1 MSGPNGAGVS
11 GGVSQVY
18 TEEGESW
25 LRVSPG
31 HSISERWLQERAP
44 DLYAQW
50 WAAPS
55 GAQRDQLAHVIEQRL
70 DELEAAPTWRQAAN
84 AAGERAD
91 SALVERVSRY
101 EDQAERLGMIAI
113 DDPTR
118 PGEHLRFQHEGDRL
132 RDELATA
139 PIDAQPELLTRRL
152 EAAELAADR
161 PVLEAASGYT
171 VQVDRLAVGALA
183 GNRSSEPM
191 AVSADAV
198 RAEMIA
204 EHPQAALRADVLT
217 AVAAAGY
224 DAPQLRGEVER
235 HGVDL
240 AQIAPALLPASDFNQ
255 RHAAAI
261 DATLDREIAAG
272 GFDGLP
278 SYMAAWRHARPAT
291 MSLHDTERAIV
302 EHVVAGVITS
312 SDPGGADAR
321 AADRMW
327 QRAADRVALREWSAA
342 HRELEAPVDRVDG
355 PERQLEL
362 GLMHFDD
369 AVAETGHDAEQEVG

>member
-1 MSGPNGAGVS
+1 VPAGAGS
-11 GGVSQVY
+11 EQ
-18 TEEGESW
+18 
-25 LRVSPG
+25 LR
-31 HSISERWLQERAP
+31 
-44 DLYAQW
+44 
-50 WAAPS
+50 
-55 GAQRDQLAHVIEQRL
+55 
-70 DELEAAPTWRQAAN
+70 
-84 AAGERAD
+84 
-91 SALVERVSRY
+91 
-101 EDQAERLGMIAI
+101 
-113 DDPTR
+113 
-118 PGEHLRFQHEGDRL
+118 
-132 RDELATA
+132 
-139 PIDAQPELLTRRL
+139 RRL

-161 PVLEAASGYT
+161 PVIEAVSGYK
-171 VQVDRLAVGALA
+171 VNVDRLAVAALA
-183 GNRSSEPM
+183 GRRSSEPM

-204 EHPQAALRADVLT
+204 EDPQGALRADVLT

-224 DAPQLRGEVER
+224 DAAPLRSEVER

-240 AQIAPALLPASDFNQ
+240 AQIAPALLPASDFYQ
-255 RHAAAI
+255 RHGAAI
-261 DATLDREIAAG
+261 DATVDSEIAAG

-327 QRAADRVALREWSAA
+327 QRAADRAAVREWSAA
-342 HRELEAPVDRVDG
+342 LEHGELEAPVGRVDG

-362 GLMHFDD
+362 NPLHFDD
-369 AVAETGHDAEQEVG
+369 AVVETGHDAELEVG